1 MNNKL
6 VRHLTKVTLLGLVVN
21 VATMPLT
28 AAFAEDTTA
37 DQVEVQE
44 ESSTNQAESQAD
56 STTEAT
62 ENAETTTHSETIQS
76 QESNNNPSHDF
87 LFEGL
92 ETKDG
97 SQPYQPQDNR
107 LVLRSVGDLLIHDRV
122 SWMADTDSDLY
133 QGTKAAMIEEG
144 FSEADFL
151 EDAEFDFMP
160 MLNYIKPYT
169 EYADV
174 TVANMEIIAA
184 YPDLPVSGY
193 PSFNAPNAILGNLK
207 NIGIDILSNAT
218 NHTLDWSSQGVYSSL
233 KNIQDA
239 GLEYYGSY
247 ESWDDYRTPRI
258 IEKNGIKLGFLAY
271 SYGTNGVPVPAG
283 EEYLINLIDLPV
295 MLAEI
300 EKLKPQVDAVVV
312 SLQLGGEYDTL
323 PNEEQFSIYQA
334 LSDAGV
340 SLILGGHPHC
350 VQPYD
355 WYNGDQ
361 TFAIYSQA
369 SFLTGQRELDNK
381 LGGIT
386 EVTFKKDAE
395 GNVKVENPKFMPTF
409 NLGIEAEK
417 MYQVVPLA
425 DYELYHIPDGE
436 LWWETIKERMNYFG
450 VDAKVMTHLETS
462 GSKESEEIMR

>member
-1 MNNKL
+1 MKNNL
-6 VRHLTKVTLLGLVVN
+6 VKYLTKVTLFELVVN
-21 VATMPLT
+21 VVTTPLT
-28 AAFAEDTTA
+28 PIFAEEMASEQT
-37 DQVEVQE
+37 EPHQE
-44 ESSTNQAESQAD
+44 T
-56 STTEAT
+56 TTEA
-62 ENAETTTHSETIQS
+62 TTHSETTQEQDLSKNQS
-76 QESNNNPSHDF
+76 LAF

-92 ETKDG
+92 ETKE
-97 SQPYQPQDNR
+97 SPQPYQPQEHQ
-107 LVLRSVGDLLIHDRV
+107 LVLRSVGDVLIHDRV
-122 SWMADTDSDLY
+122 SWMADTYSDLY
-133 QGTKAAMIEEG
+133 QNTKAAMLKEG
-144 FSEADFL
+144 FTEADFDSEAD
-151 EDAEFDFMP
+151 FDFMP

-233 KNIQDA
+233 HNIQNT

-247 ESWDDYRTPRI
+247 ESWEDYNTPRI

-300 EKLKPQVDAVVV
+300 EKLKPQVDAIVV

-323 PNEEQFSIYQA
+323 PNDEQFYIYQA

-381 LGGIT
+381 IGGIT
-386 EVTFKKDAE
+386 EVTFTKDAE
-395 GNVKVENPKFMPTF
+395 GKVKVENPKFMPTF

-425 DYELYHIPDGE
+425 DYNLYQIPDGE
-436 LWWETIKERMNYFG
+436 LWWETIKERMNYFEA
-450 VDAKVMTHLETS
+450 DAKVMTHLETAA
-462 GSKESEEIMR
+462 SKEAEDIKR

>member
-1 MNNKL
+1 MKNNL
-6 VRHLTKVTLLGLVVN
+6 VKYLIKGTLFGLVIN
-21 VATMPLT
+21 AMTMPLLSIS
-28 AAFAEDTTA
+28 AE
-37 DQVEVQE
+37 EVTSEQTG
-44 ESSTNQAESQAD
+44 SHQ
-56 STTEAT
+56 
-62 ENAETTTHSETIQS
+62 ETTTEESINSEAQVQEQS
-76 QESNNNPSHDF
+76 KNQSYDF
-87 LFEGL
+87 LFDGL
-92 ETKDG
+92 ETKE
-97 SQPYQPQDNR
+97 SVQPYQAQDNR
-107 LVLRSVGDLLIHDRV
+107 LVLRSVGDVLIHDRV
-122 SWMADTDSDLY
+122 SWMADTYSDLY
-133 QGTKAAMIEEG
+133 QQTKAAMLEEG
-144 FSEADFL
+144 FTEADF
-151 EDAEFDFMP
+151 DSQADFDFMP
-160 MLNYIKPYT
+160 MLNYIKPFT

-193 PSFNAPNAILGNLK
+193 PNFNAPNAILGNLK
-207 NIGIDILSNAT
+207 HIGVDILSNAT

-233 KNIQDA
+233 KNIQNT

-247 ESWDDYRTPRI
+247 ESWEDYQTPRI

-271 SYGTNGVPVPAG
+271 SYGTNGVPVPPG

-300 EKLKPQVDAVVV
+300 EKLKPQVDAIVV

-323 PNEEQFSIYQA
+323 PNDEQFYIYQA

-386 EVTFKKDAE
+386 EVTFTKDAE
-395 GNVKVENPKFMPTF
+395 GKVKVENPKFMPTF

-425 DYELYHIPDGE
+425 DYNLYQIPDGE
-436 LWWETIKERMNYFG
+436 LWWETIKERMNYFEA
-450 VDAKVMTHLETS
+450 DAKVMTHLETI
-462 GSKESEEIMR
+462 GSKESEAIKR

>member
-1 MNNKL
+1 MKNNL
-6 VRHLTKVTLLGLVVN
+6 VKYLTKATLFGLVVN
-21 VATMPLT
+21 VVTTPLT
-28 AAFAEDTTA
+28 PIFAEEVASEQTESYQETTM
-37 DQVEVQE
+37 
-44 ESSTNQAESQAD
+44 
-56 STTEAT
+56 EAT
-62 ENAETTTHSETIQS
+62 TNSETTQDQDLSKNQS
-76 QESNNNPSHDF
+76 HAF

-92 ETKDG
+92 ETKENL
-97 SQPYQPQDNR
+97 QPYQPQENQ
-107 LVLRSVGDLLIHDRV
+107 LVLRSVGDVLIHDRV
-122 SWMADTDSDLY
+122 SWMADTYSDLY
-133 QGTKAAMIEEG
+133 QKTKAAMLKEG
-144 FSEADFL
+144 FTEADFDSEAD
-151 EDAEFDFMP
+151 FDFMP

-233 KNIQDA
+233 NNIQNT

-247 ESWDDYRTPRI
+247 ESWEDYNTPRI
-258 IEKNGIKLGFLAY
+258 FEKNGIKLGFLAY

-300 EKLKPQVDAVVV
+300 EKLKPQVDAIVV

-323 PNEEQFSIYQA
+323 PNDEQFYIYQA
-334 LSDAGV
+334 LSDAEV

-381 LGGIT
+381 IGGIT
-386 EVTFKKDAE
+386 EVTFTKDEE
-395 GNVKVENPKFMPTF
+395 GKVKVENPKFMPTF

-425 DYELYHIPDGE
+425 DYNLYQIPDGE
-436 LWWETIKERMNYFG
+436 LWWETIKERMNYFEA
-450 VDAKVMTHLETS
+450 DAKVMTHLETAAS
-462 GSKESEEIMR
+462 QEAEDIKR

>member
-1 MNNKL
+1 MKNKL
-6 VRHLTKVTLLGLVVN
+6 VKYLIKGTLFGLVIN
-21 VATMPLT
+21 AMTMPLLSIS
-28 AAFAEDTTA
+28 AE
-37 DQVEVQE
+37 EVKSEQTG
-44 ESSTNQAESQAD
+44 SHQ
-56 STTEAT
+56 
-62 ENAETTTHSETIQS
+62 ETTTEESTNSEAQVQEQS
-76 QESNNNPSHDF
+76 KNQSYDF
-87 LFEGL
+87 LFDGL
-92 ETKDG
+92 ETKE
-97 SQPYQPQDNR
+97 SVQPYQAQDNR
-107 LVLRSVGDLLIHDRV
+107 LVLRSVGDVLIHDRV
-122 SWMADTDSDLY
+122 SWMADTYSDLY
-133 QGTKAAMIEEG
+133 QQTKAAMLEEG
-144 FSEADFL
+144 FTEADF
-151 EDAEFDFMP
+151 DSQADFDFMP
-160 MLNYIKPYT
+160 MLNYIKPFT

-193 PSFNAPNAILGNLK
+193 PNFNAPKAILGNLK
-207 NIGIDILSNAT
+207 HIGVDILSNAT

-233 KNIQDA
+233 KNIQNT

-247 ESWDDYRTPRI
+247 ESWEDYQTPRI

-271 SYGTNGVPVPAG
+271 SYGTNGVPVPPG

-300 EKLKPQVDAVVV
+300 EKLKPQVDAIVV

-323 PNEEQFSIYQA
+323 PNDEQFYIYQV

-386 EVTFKKDAE
+386 EVTFTKDAE
-395 GNVKVENPKFMPTF
+395 GKMKVENPKFMPTF

-425 DYELYHIPDGE
+425 DYNLYQIPDGE
-436 LWWETIKERMNYFG
+436 LWWETIKERMNYFEA
-450 VDAKVMTHLETS
+450 DAKVMTHLETAAS
-462 GSKESEEIMR
+462 QEAEDIKR